1 MPPQRVALRCYLQ
14 AQVVMLPALYRC
26 SFYMEWS
33 RGSGRKLFWKYPARS
48 LEGEGRD
55 INEPDGA
62 FHSAHGH
69 SHAVESD
76 PWCSSPD
83 RWGLGE
89 VFSAQMWWQ
98 QKRLTATAFQL
109 RAVNLDCK
117 GRKLTI
123 ADSTFSIC
131 SIVIFCRFVKRR
143 CPPSLLLSPFSCA
156 FSPRK
161 LWLFAQKLFVD
172 TLFFQSYTYSNNI
185 WFCFQL

>member
-1 MPPQRVALRCYLQ
+1 MSLMELFTLLTVILMLLSLILDAVRLTVEVLEKFSQRKCDDN
-14 AQVVMLPALYRC
+14 
-26 SFYMEWS
+26 
-33 RGSGRKLFWKYPARS
+33 K
-48 LEGEGRD
+48 
-55 INEPDGA
+55 
-62 FHSAHGH
+62 
-69 SHAVESD
+69 
-76 PWCSSPD
+76 
-83 RWGLGE
+83 
-89 VFSAQMWWQ
+89 
-98 QKRLTATAFQL
+98 KRLTATAFQL

-143 CPPSLLLSPFSCA
+143 CPPSLFLSPFSCA